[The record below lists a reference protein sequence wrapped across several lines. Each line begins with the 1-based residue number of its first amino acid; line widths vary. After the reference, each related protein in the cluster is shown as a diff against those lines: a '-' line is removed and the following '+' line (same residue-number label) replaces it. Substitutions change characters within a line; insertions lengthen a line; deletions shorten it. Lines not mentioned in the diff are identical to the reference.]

1 VEVQKREG
9 EICSE
14 IIDLLE
20 EPLIV
25 VVFVSSA
32 VIYYRLLNEN
42 NID

>member
-1 VEVQKREG
+1 VEEQKREG

-20 EPLIV
+20 ESLIV

-32 VIYYRLLNEN
+32 VFYRLLNEN